1 MVSTPKS
8 LDRTSNNRAALVT
21 LNDCSE
27 NFDTASLPVDE
38 AVSGQ
43 QNATV
48 SNPPSSI
55 PGVAAIGSPPVT
67 LGDTEDMPI
76 PSLQVVTTLLAPRP
90 RMSPG

>member
-1 MVSTPKS
+1 MVSTPTS
-8 LDRTSNNRAALVT
+8 LNSHRTSNNLAT

-48 SNPPSSI
+48 SNSASSI
-55 PGVAAIGSPPVT
+55 PAVTAIDSPPSA
-67 LGDTEDMPI
+67 LRDTEDI
-76 PSLQVVTTLLAPRP
+76 DK
-90 RMSPG
+90 